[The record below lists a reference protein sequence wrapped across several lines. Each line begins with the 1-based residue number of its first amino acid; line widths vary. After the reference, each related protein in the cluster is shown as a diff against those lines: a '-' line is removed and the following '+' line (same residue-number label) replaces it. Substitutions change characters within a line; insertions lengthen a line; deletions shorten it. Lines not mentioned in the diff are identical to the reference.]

1 MLSELIWSVDSMILK
16 EDVLFGF
23 GWAFHKEQIIMEIR
37 VKLSSSSRVTAEF
50 ITADTGRRRED
61 VKYAFPDFPNA
72 LNSGFLVF
80 GAFHASPLG
89 AVSIECLIED
99 GSIIELSV
107 PSASIIRV
115 PASNDAGKKK
125 MLEQSRVFF
134 KRGLHLIRAR
144 KFRSLFEKIQRYVK
158 NRPRMILHKPTDL
171 VSLLGQNKCKNLSL
185 IVDHDLGGGAN
196 HYRDRLV
203 ESVIQDGKSVIIL
216 TYHVA
221 TLTYLVIVKNKS
233 INVRYSLPNETFL
246 LEAVKYMEVS
256 DIIYNNAVSFP
267 HPERI
272 ALLLIKLKQLTSAR
286 LKILVHDFYLVCPS
300 HFLLNYAGIFCDIPD
315 VNVCASCLPKNQQGF
330 TTLFTAR
337 NITVWRSLWGGV
349 LVLSD
354 EIITFSN
361 SSAQLLRKAYPQ
373 IESAKI
379 CVIPHKV
386 EYLNKPSPRVTQTN
400 QLHIGVVGQIGFH
413 KGAMF
418 VKALGQEIKRRNAG
432 IKIVVIG
439 TLESTCDADIVS
451 QTGSY
456 RHDDMS
462 SLIEKSGTNIFLFP
476 SICPETFSYVVQ
488 ELMDM
493 NLPVASF
500 NFGAPAERLSSYPKG
515 LVLDSMDPG
524 GVLDNLISFHRKIYL
539 TY

>member
-16 EDVLFGF
+16 EDLLFGF
-23 GWAFHKEQIIMEIR
+23 GWVFHKEQIITR
-37 VKLSSSSRVTAEF
+37 VRIKLSSSILANTEF
-50 ITADTGRRRED
+50 ITADAGKQRED
-61 VKYAFPDFPNA
+61 VKYTFPDLPNA
-72 LNSGFLVF
+72 LNSGFVVF
-80 GAFHASPLG
+80 GAFHVSPLD
-89 AVSIECLIED
+89 AVSIECLVED
-99 GSIIELSV
+99 GSVIELSV
-107 PSASIIRV
+107 PLAGIIRI
-115 PASNDAGKKK
+115 PAGNDVNEQK
-125 MLEQSRVFF
+125 MLRQFGIFF

-144 KFRSLFEKIQRYVK
+144 KFGSLFEKIQRYTK
-158 NRPRMILHKPTDL
+158 GRPKAVLHKPADL
-171 VSLLGQNKCKNLSL
+171 VSLLGQKDCKNVSL

-203 ESVIQDGKSVIIL
+203 ESIIQNGSSVVVL
-216 TYHVA
+216 TYHAA
-221 TLTYLVIVKNKS
+221 TLTYMVIVKS
-233 INVRYSLPNETFL
+233 RRLNVRYALPNEAFL
-246 LEAVKYMEVS
+246 LEAAKYMEVS

-272 ALLLIKLKQLTSAR
+272 ALLLVKLKQFTSAR

-300 HFLLNYAGIFCDIPD
+300 HFLLNYVGVFCDIPD
-315 VNVCASCLPKNQQGF
+315 VRICASCLPKNQQGF

-337 NITVWRSLWGGV
+337 DIVAWRSLWGGV

-373 IESAKI
+373 IESTKI

-386 EYLNKPSPRVTQTN
+386 EYLNKPVPEITQTN
-400 QLHIGVVGQIGFH
+400 QLQIGVVGQIGFH

-418 VKALGQEIKRRNAG
+418 VKALSQEIKQRNAN

-439 TLESTCDADIVS
+439 ALESICDADIVS
-451 QTGSY
+451 QTGPY

-462 SLIEKSGTNIFLFP
+462 GLIEKSGANIFLFP
-476 SICPETFSYVVQ
+476 SIWPETFSYVVQ

-500 NFGAPAERLSSYPKG
+500 NFGAPAERLISYPKG
-515 LVLDSMDPG
+515 LVLNSMNPST
-524 GVLDNLISFHRKIYL
+524 VLDDLVSFHRKIYL
-539 TY
+539 AY